1 MPNYTTGELAKRCGV
16 TVRTVQHYD
25 NKGVLHPSALSEG
38 GRRLYSDEDLQK
50 MQTICLLRNLGLS
63 LDTIKKIFDEPN
75 GKEVITLIL
84 TEQLKTLEA
93 EIDERQAQ
101 TKQINAILRG
111 VEETPDFSLENLTD
125 IADRMK
131 QNKQKNP
138 LRAVYGWMLA
148 IGILLDLAQIG
159 MVLLWIFT
167 GVWIP
172 FAVGMPLVVLSAFLL
187 VFGLYYPKAAYICP
201 ECHQKF
207 QPKKAPWFFAKH
219 TPHTRKLT
227 CPHCSKK
234 SYCVETT
241 ADPSVK

>member
-1 MPNYTTGELAKRCGV
+1 
-16 TVRTVQHYD
+16 
-25 NKGVLHPSALSEG
+25 
-38 GRRLYSDEDLQK
+38 

-63 LDTIKKIFDEPN
+63 LDTIKKIFDESN

-84 TEQLKTLEA
+84 TEQLKTLES
-93 EIDERQAQ
+93 EIEERQAQ
-101 TKQINAILRG
+101 MKQICAILRG
-111 VEETPDFSLENLTD
+111 VEETPDFSLESLPD

-131 QNKQKNP
+131 QKKKNP
-138 LRAVYGWMLA
+138 LRKVYGWMLA
-148 IGILLDLAQIG
+148 IGILMS
-159 MVLLWIFT
+159 MVEAGTILLWIFT

-172 FAVGMPLVVLSAFLL
+172 FAVGVPLVMIAAILIC
-187 VFGLYYPKAAYICP
+187 FGLYYPKVAYICP

-219 TPHTRKLT
+219 TPRTRKLT

-241 ADPSVK
+241 AEPSVK

>member
-38 GRRLYSDEDLQK
+38 GRRLYSDEDLHK

-63 LDTIKKIFDEPN
+63 LDTIRKIFEESN
-75 GKEVITLIL
+75 SREVITLIL
-84 TEQLKTLEA
+84 TEQLKTLES
-93 EIDERQAQ
+93 EIEERQAQ
-101 TKQINAILRG
+101 RKQIQAILRG
-111 VEETPDFSLENLTD
+111 VEKTPDFSVENLTD

-138 LRAVYGWMLA
+138 LRKLYGWLLA
-148 IGILLDLAQIG
+148 AAILVELTEVGLG
-159 MVLLWIFT
+159 LLWALT

-172 FAVGMPLVVLSAFLL
+172 FAVGVPLVMIAAILL
-187 VFGLYYPKAAYICP
+187 CFGLYYPKVAYICP

-219 TPHTRKLT
+219 TPRTRKLT

-234 SYCVETT
+234 SYCVETA

>member
-1 MPNYTTGELAKRCGV
+1 MPNYTTGELAKLCGI

-38 GRRLYSDEDLQK
+38 GRRLYSEEDLQK

-63 LDTIKKIFDEPN
+63 LDTIKKIFEEPN
-75 GKEVITLIL
+75 SREVISLLL
-84 TEQLKTLEA
+84 TEQLKTLDA
-93 EIDERQAQ
+93 EIDERQVQ
-101 TKQINAILRG
+101 RKQINAILRG
-111 VEETPDFSLENLTD
+111 MEETPDFSLESLAD

-131 QNKQKNP
+131 QKNP
-138 LRAVYGWMLA
+138 LRKVYGWMLA
-148 IGILLDLAQIG
+148 IGILLDLAEIG
-159 MVLLWIFT
+159 MVLLWIST

-187 VFGLYYPKAAYICP
+187 AFGLYYPKVAYICP
-201 ECHQKF
+201 ECHRKF
-207 QPKKAPWFFAKH
+207 MPKKAQWFFAKH
-219 TPHTRKLT
+219 TLRTRKLT
-227 CPHCSKK
+227 CTHCGKK

>member
-1 MPNYTTGELAKRCGV
+1 MPNYTTGELAKLCGV

-25 NKGVLHPSALSEG
+25 NKGVLHPSALTEG
-38 GRRLYSDEDLQK
+38 GRRLYSEEDLHK

-84 TEQLKTLEA
+84 TEQQKTLEA
-93 EIDERQAQ
+93 EIAERQEQ
-101 TKQINAILRG
+101 RKQIQAILRG
-111 VEETPDFSLENLTD
+111 VEETPDFSVENLTD

-131 QNKQKNP
+131 QNNRKNP
-138 LRAVYGWMLA
+138 LRKVYGWTLVT
-148 IGILLDLAQIG
+148 GSLLSMVQAG
-159 MVLLWIFT
+159 MILLWIFT

-172 FAVGMPLVVLSAFLL
+172 FAVGMPLVVITAVLL
-187 VFGLYYPKAAYICP
+187 CFGLYYPKVAYICP

-207 QPKKAPWFFAKH
+207 QPKKAQWFFAKH
-219 TPHTRKLT
+219 TPRTRKLT

-241 ADPSVK
+241 AEPSIK